1 MISYF
6 KEIKKVY
13 GYKLIFKLSILL
25 AFIVIFLD
33 KINLFTKLMKLNY
46 LWLLVL
52 GITFFLIELL
62 NKKTLKMLTLKSTN
76 ILDVIL
82 VNMFISE
89 GVLLLYLFTTP
100 ENNYKFTFVYVL
112 MIFTIFCIIMRMLI
126 TNNKFQKNKSTVID
140 LQELYLNKINIEKN
154 SIALLEEA
162 EVSYDLLDRQSGVSI
177 DI

>member
-13 GYKLIFKLSILL
+13 GYKLIIKLSILL

-33 KINLFTKLMKLNY
+33 KINLFTKLMELNY

-52 GITFFLIELL
+52 GVIFFLIEPL
-62 NKKTLKMLTLKSTN
+62 NKKTLKMLTLKSTS

-82 VNMFISE
+82 VSMFISE
-89 GVLLLYLFTTP
+89 EVLLLYLFTTF

-112 MIFTIFCIIMRMLI
+112 MILTIFFIIMRMFI
-126 TNNKFQKNKSTVID
+126 TNNKFQTNKPTVID
-140 LQELYLNKINIEKN
+140 LQEIYLNKINIKK
-154 SIALLEEA
+154 ITL
-162 EVSYDLLDRQSGVSI
+162 YY
-177 DI
+177 

>member
-13 GYKLIFKLSILL
+13 GYKLIIKLSILL
-25 AFIVIFLD
+25 VFIVIFLD

-52 GITFFLIELL
+52 GVIFFLIKPL
-62 NKKTLKMLTLKSTN
+62 NKKTLKMLTLKSTS

-82 VNMFISE
+82 VSVFISE
-89 GVLLLYLFTTP
+89 GVLLLYLFTTF

-112 MIFTIFCIIMRMLI
+112 MILTIFFIIMRIFI
-126 TNNKFQKNKSTVID
+126 TNNKFQKNKPTVID
-140 LQELYLNKINIEKN
+140 LQKIYLNKINIEK
-154 SIALLEEA
+154 ITL
-162 EVSYDLLDRQSGVSI
+162 YY
-177 DI
+177 